1 MAGQWERILYSRE
14 EDVLRI
20 TLNQPPLN
28 ILDIPMMKEINEAIQ
43 EARKEKGLKLLVIQA
58 NGKFFSAG
66 VSVQDHTDDKVEEMT
81 KVFHQMFHSLQELDA
96 PILALV
102 KESALGGGCELA
114 LFCDMVLV
122 SEHAKLGQPEIKVGV
137 FPPVACA
144 VTPWLMGLKKSYEFV
159 LAGDNLTGS
168 EAKEYGLAN
177 RVIPAERWDDEVNR
191 FISRITAQSSKV
203 LSLTKKA
210 VRTAL
215 DIHFRETISRLE
227 DLYLKDLMSTEDAHE
242 GIQAFLQKRK
252 PVWKGR

>member
-1 MAGQWERILYSRE
+1 MVGQWQRILYSRE

-20 TLNQPPLN
+20 TLNQAPLN
-28 ILDIPMMKEINEAIQ
+28 ILDIPMMKEINEALS
-43 EARKEKGLKLLVIQA
+43 EARKEKGLKLVVIQA

-66 VSVQDHTDDKVEEMT
+66 VSVQDHTDEKVEEMT
-81 KVFHQMFHSLQELDA
+81 RIFHQMFYGLQELDP

-102 KESALGGGCELA
+102 RESALGGGCELA
-114 LFCDMVLV
+114 LFCDLVLV

-137 FPPVACA
+137 FPPVAAA

-159 LAGDNLTGS
+159 LTGDNLTGA

-177 RVIPAERWDDEVNR
+177 MVIPAERWDDEVNR
-191 FISRITAQSSKV
+191 FINRITSQSSKV

-210 VRTAL
+210 VRTGL
-215 DIHFRETISRLE
+215 DIRFRETIARLE

-242 GIQAFLQKRK
+242 GIQAFLEKRK
-252 PVWKGR
+252 PVWKGK